1 MAFIIVLRKMGILF
15 LAQHYNMMND

>member
-1 MAFIIVLRKMGILF
+1 MEFIIVLKKMGILF